1 MNYSILVYLPNISIA
16 VNNLSCLCLPDQ
28 AEGGEENVVK
38 SVTELTGDNIGV
50 KVIIFAQPGHS
61 IVDGK
66 VKRVGKANES
76 IDDQNNVLDNI
87 VINETEA
94 ETKINH

>member
-1 MNYSILVYLPNISIA
+1 MYLPHISIG
-16 VNNLSCLCLPDQ
+16 VNIFSWLCVPGQ
-28 AEGGEENVVK
+28 AEGGEENMVK
-38 SVTELTGDNIGV
+38 SVTKLTGGSIWV
-50 KVIIFAQPGHS
+50 KVFIFSLPGHS
-61 IVDGK
+61 TVDGK

-94 ETKINH
+94 ETKIYY